1 MTSKFTALQ
10 SLTIKESRKIFR
22 CWAQTLLPSAVT
34 TTLYFVIFGNLIGQ
48 RIGLIHDLPYNQFI
62 APGLIMLTVIT
73 TSYAQVCGG
82 VYLAKFA
89 RYIEEILVSPMSDS
103 MIVTGF
109 MLSGLT
115 RGFLA
120 GVVVTFIASL
130 FVPLPFLHPLIL
142 LGVVILTSVMFSLT
156 GFLNGLYANS
166 FDEISIIPTFV
177 LTPLTYLGGV
187 FYSVSML
194 PDMWEKLSHINPIL
208 YMVNTFRYGMI
219 GITDVP
225 IYEAMALLLAIN
237 LCLFFACISCLKH
250 SSRVRP

>member
-1 MTSKFTALQ
+1 MYSKLTALQ
-10 SLTIKESRKIFR
+10 SLTLKESRKIFR

-34 TTLYFVIFGNLIGQ
+34 TTLYFVIFGNLIGS
-48 RIGLIHDLPYNQFI
+48 RIGLIHDLPYSQFI
-62 APGLIMLTVIT
+62 APGLIMLTIIT

-103 MIVTGF
+103 LIVIGF
-109 MLSGLT
+109 MLSGMT
-115 RGFLA
+115 RGIVA
-120 GVVVTFIASL
+120 GAVVTFIASL
-130 FVPLPFLHPLIL
+130 FVPLPFLHPIIL
-142 LGVVILTSVMFSLT
+142 LCVVIMTTIMFSLT

-187 FYSVSML
+187 FYSVNML
-194 PDMWEKLSHINPIL
+194 PEMWESLSHANPIL

-225 IYEAMALLLAIN
+225 ILEALLILLVIN
-237 LCLFFACISCLKH
+237 GLLFASCVYCLKY
-250 SSRVRP
+250 SKRIRP

>member
-1 MTSKFTALQ
+1 MYSRLTALN
-10 SLTIKESRKIFR
+10 SLTLKESRKVFR

-34 TTLYFVIFGNLIGQ
+34 TTLYFVIFGNLIGS
-48 RIGLIHDLPYNQFI
+48 RIGLMHDLPYSQFI

-103 MIVTGF
+103 LIVTGF
-109 MLSGLT
+109 MLSGIT
-115 RGFLA
+115 RGVIA
-120 GVVVTFIASL
+120 GGIVTGIASL
-130 FVPLPFLHPLIL
+130 FVPLPFMHPSVLII
-142 LGVVILTSVMFSLT
+142 VVLMTTIMFSLT

-187 FYSVSML
+187 FYSVNML
-194 PDMWEKLSHINPIL
+194 PEVWENLSHANPIL

-225 IYEAMALLLAIN
+225 IAEAIIILLAIN
-237 LCLFFACISCLKH
+237 IVLFLSCVYCLKH
-250 SSRVRP
+250 SKRIRP

>member
-1 MTSKFTALQ
+1 MYSKRIALQ
-10 SLTIKESRKIFR
+10 TLTLKESRKIFR
-22 CWAQTLLPSAVT
+22 CWGQTLLPSAVT
-34 TTLYFVIFGNLIGQ
+34 TTLYFVIFGNLIGSK
-48 RIGLIHDLPYNQFI
+48 IGLIDNMSYSEFI
-62 APGLIMLTVIT
+62 APGLIMLTIIT

-89 RYIEEILVSPMSDS
+89 RFIEEILVSPMSDCL
-103 MIVTGF
+103 IVTGF
-109 MLSGLT
+109 MLSGMV
-115 RGFLA
+115 RGILA
-120 GVVVTFIASL
+120 GIVVTVIASF
-130 FVPLPFLHPLIL
+130 FVPLPFIHPLIL
-142 LGVVILTSVMFSLT
+142 ICVALMTTIMFALT

-194 PDMWEKLSHINPIL
+194 PEMWETLSHANPIL

-225 IYEAMALLLAIN
+225 IYEALLILLAIN
-237 LCLFFACISCLKH
+237 LLLFVCCVYCLKH
-250 SSRVRP
+250 SKRVRP